1 MPQLRTEFFSSQIF
15 WLTICL
21 LVLFLLFRFVFLPK
35 IMYIINYR
43 KEQIGSKL
51 QLAKNNVHKIEELEN
66 EYELKIKAINSK
78 IEAIK
83 VESRKD
89 IQVEFDKKIQQANE
103 ELDAKFFSS
112 KIQLHEEFDNLDVTS
127 SAKELFEK
135 FIDKIANKNI
145 QAK

>member
-51 QLAKNNVHKIEELEN
+51 QSAKTNVHKIEKLEDD
-66 EYELKIKAINSK
+66 YEVKIKAINSK

-83 VESRKD
+83 VASRKE
-89 IQVEFDKKIQQANE
+89 IQAEFDKKIQQSSE
-103 ELDAKFFSS
+103 ELDAKFFAAT
-112 KIQLHEEFDNLDVTS
+112 IELHEQFDNLDVTS
-127 SAKELFEK
+127 AAKQLFEK
-135 FIDKIANKNI
+135 FLDKIANKNI
-145 QAK
+145 QVK

>member
-15 WLTICL
+15 WLTICI

-51 QLAKNNVHKIEELEN
+51 QSAKTNVHKIEKLEN
-66 EYELKIKAINSK
+66 DYELKIKDINSK

-83 VESRKD
+83 VASRKE
-89 IQVEFDKKIQQANE
+89 IQAEFDKKIQQSSE
-103 ELDAKFFSS
+103 ELDAKFFAAT
-112 KIQLHEEFDNLDVTS
+112 IELHEQFDNLDVTS
-127 SAKELFEK
+127 AAKQLFEK
-135 FIDKIANKNI
+135 FLDKIANKNI
-145 QAK
+145 QVK